1 MKDRLVLWGGLE
13 CTVNRV
19 RDTFFSQLDRNGH
32 ATREDDLQ
40 RFASLGIR
48 ALRYPVLW
56 ERTAPSR
63 IEDADW
69 SWLDA
74 RLPMLRALGVE
85 PIAGLLHHGSGPLPG
100 GLLDPNF
107 ADRLAQFARAVAERY
122 PWLSYYTPVN
132 EPNTTARFS
141 GLYGVWH
148 PHGTDDRTYLE
159 ALINQCKATVYA
171 MREVRSV
178 NPDAKLVQTDDL
190 GKTQGTPAMTELVS
204 FYNERRWLSWDLL
217 CGKVVPGHAL
227 WQYIMD
233 AGVAAEDVLWFVDNP
248 CPPDII
254 GINYYITS
262 ERWLDDRI
270 HQYPQAYRCEWYGHR
285 LADIEAARALAHPP
299 PGIRALIDEAWQRYG
314 LPLAVTEAHIDAT
327 RQDQLRWLHEIWTAA
342 SEARAQG
349 ADVRAVTVWA
359 LLGSYDWNCLV
370 TEERGYYESGAFD
383 VRGHEPRETAVA
395 ALMRDL
401 AAGRPHDHPVL
412 HGTGWWRRPG
422 RFLCEPVVLDALGGA
437 SSGLGALAATARS
450 RDETHAPAPILVV
463 GDGALAQLFATLCA
477 QRDLRYVTV
486 SADELLVSDAIDTFE
501 PWAVINAMD
510 PVDADAA
517 ERSPRDALQGIAKM
531 AAALAEAC
539 AARGI
544 EYLGFSSD
552 CVFDGRAARP
562 YVETDGVGPLN
573 RLGRCMTGMERDVLR
588 CFPEA
593 LVIRTGPVFGLW
605 QGVDFLDRALRALA
619 DDRTFVAA
627 KDVTVSPT
635 YAPDLVHA
643 CLDLLIDRESGIV
656 HLSNR
661 GAVTCFEFAVQ
672 AADIAGLDSSLV
684 EACQVEAMRS
694 SAPQPL
700 YRALASRRAA
710 VLPALDDALRRCVEH
725 WRAHVCKT
733 EPGLAMQT
741 RSGA

>member
-1 MKDRLVLWGGLE
+1 MDDRLVLWGGLE

-56 ERTAPSR
+56 ERTAPSS
-63 IEDADW
+63 IDEADW

-74 RLPMLRALGVE
+74 RLPTLRALGVE

-100 GLLDPNF
+100 GLLDPHF
-107 ADRLAQFARAVAERY
+107 AQRLAEFARAVAERY

-148 PHGTDDRTYLE
+148 PHGTSDRTYLE
-159 ALINQCKATVYA
+159 ALINQCKATVHA
-171 MREVRSV
+171 MREVRKV
-178 NPDAKLVQTDDL
+178 NPHAKLVQTDDL
-190 GKTQGTPAMTELVS
+190 GKTQGTPAMAGLVN

-217 CGKVVPGHAL
+217 CGKVTPQHAL
-227 WQYIMD
+227 WRYFMD
-233 AGVAAEDVLWFVDNP
+233 AGVAEEDVLWFVDNP
-248 CPPDII
+248 CPPDIV

-262 ERWLDDRI
+262 ERWLDHRT
-270 HQYPQAYRCEWYGHR
+270 HQYPQAYRCEWYGQR

-299 PGIRALIDEAWQRYG
+299 QGIRTVIDEAWQRYR
-314 LPLAVTEAHIDAT
+314 LPLAVTEAHIDST

-342 SEARAQG
+342 SEAREQG

-422 RFLCEPVVLDALGGA
+422 RFLCEPVVLDA
-437 SSGLGALAATARS
+437 SGTLAAPARQS
-450 RDETHAPAPILVV
+450 HLTHSPAPILIV
-463 GDGALAQLFATLCA
+463 GDGALAQLFATTCA
-477 QRDLRYVTV
+477 QRDLRYAAV
-486 SADELLVSDAIDTFE
+486 SADDVLGNDAIGTFE
-501 PWAVINAMD
+501 PWAVVNAID
-510 PVDADAA
+510 SPYGDEAG
-517 ERSPRDALQGIAKM
+517 RSPGDRLRTM
-531 AAALAEAC
+531 TTTAAALADAC
-539 AARGI
+539 AAAEI
-544 EYLGFSSD
+544 EYLVFSSD
-552 CVFDGRAARP
+552 RVFDGRATQP
-562 YVETDGVGPLN
+562 YVETDDVSPLD
-573 RLGRCMTGMERDVLR
+573 RLGRCMVETEREVLR
-588 CFPEA
+588 RLPEA
-593 LVIRTGPVFGLW
+593 LVVRTGPVFGLW
-605 QGVDFLDRALRALA
+605 DCEDFLAPTLHALAQDRA
-619 DDRTFVAA
+619 FVAA
-627 KDVTVSPT
+627 KDVTISPT

-656 HLSNR
+656 HLSSR
-661 GAVTCFEFAVQ
+661 GALTCFEFAVQ
-672 AADIAGLDSSLV
+672 SVSLAGLDTSLIEPRNV
-684 EACQVEAMRS
+684 ESMRPR
-694 SAPQPL
+694 APQPL

-710 VLPALDDALRRCVEH
+710 VLPTLQDALRRCIEH
-725 WRAHVCKT
+725 WQAHVCER

-741 RSGA
+741 RSDA

>member
-1 MKDRLVLWGGLE
+1 MDDRLVLWGGLE

-56 ERTAPSR
+56 ERTAPSS
-63 IEDADW
+63 IDEADW

-74 RLPMLRALGVE
+74 RLPTLRALGVE

-100 GLLDPNF
+100 GLLDPQF
-107 ADRLAQFARAVAERY
+107 AKRLAEFARAVAERY

-159 ALINQCKATVYA
+159 ALINQCRATVHA
-171 MREVRSV
+171 MREVRKV
-178 NPDAKLVQTDDL
+178 NPHAKLVQTDDL
-190 GKTQGTPAMTELVS
+190 GKTQGTPAMTELVN

-217 CGKVVPGHAL
+217 CGKVTPEHAL
-227 WQYIMD
+227 WRYFMD
-233 AGVAAEDVLWFVDNP
+233 AGVAEEDVLWFVDNP
-248 CPPDII
+248 CPPDIV

-262 ERWLDDRI
+262 ERWLDHRT

-299 PGIRALIDEAWQRYG
+299 PGIRALIDEAWQRYR
-314 LPLAVTEAHIDAT
+314 LPLAVTEAHIDST

-342 SEARAQG
+342 SEAREQG

-422 RFLCEPVVLDALGGA
+422 RFLCEPVVLDA
-437 SSGLGALAATARS
+437 SGSVTAPTRQS
-450 RDETHAPAPILVV
+450 NLTHSPAPILIV
-463 GDGALAQLFATLCA
+463 GDGPLAQLFATTCA
-477 QRDLRYVTV
+477 QRDLRYAAV
-486 SADELLVSDAIDTFE
+486 SPDDVLDNDAINAFE
-501 PWAVINAMD
+501 PWAVVNAMEHL
-510 PVDADAA
+510 DADEA
-517 ERSPRDALQGIAKM
+517 ERSPSDRLRTITTT

-539 AARGI
+539 AAAGI

-552 CVFDGRAARP
+552 CVFDGRATHP
-562 YVETDGVGPLN
+562 YVETDDVNPLD
-573 RLGRCMTGMERDVLR
+573 RLGRCMADTERTVLKR
-588 CFPEA
+588 FPEA
-593 LVIRTGPVFGLW
+593 LVVRTGPIFGVW
-605 QGVDFLDRALRALA
+605 DSADVLDRALNALA
-619 DDRTFVAA
+619 EERSFVAA
-627 KDVTVSPT
+627 KDVTISPT

-656 HLSNR
+656 HLSSR
-661 GAVTCFEFAVQ
+661 GALTCFEFAVQ
-672 AADIAGLDSSLV
+672 AASLAGLDTSLIKARNA
-684 EACQVEAMRS
+684 ESMRPA
-694 SAPQPL
+694 APQPL

-710 VLPALDDALRRCVEH
+710 VLPTLQDALRRCIEH
-725 WRAHVCKT
+725 WRAHVR
-733 EPGLAMQT
+733 ERESGLAMQT
-741 RSGA
+741 RSDA

>member
-1 MKDRLVLWGGLE
+1 MDDRLVLWGGLE

-32 ATREDDLQ
+32 ATRENDLQ

-56 ERTAPSR
+56 ERTAPSS
-63 IEDADW
+63 IDEADW

-74 RLPMLRALGVE
+74 RLPTLRALGVE

-100 GLLDPNF
+100 GLLDPHF
-107 ADRLAQFARAVAERY
+107 ASRLAEFARAVAERY

-148 PHGTDDRTYLE
+148 PHGTSDRTYLE
-159 ALINQCKATVYA
+159 ALINQCKATVHA
-171 MREVRSV
+171 MREVRKV
-178 NPDAKLVQTDDL
+178 NPQAKLVQTDDL
-190 GKTQGTPAMTELVS
+190 GKTQGTPAMAGLVN

-217 CGKVVPGHAL
+217 CGKVTPQHAL
-227 WQYIMD
+227 WQYFMD
-233 AGVAAEDVLWFVDNP
+233 AGVAEEDVLWFVDNP
-248 CPPDII
+248 CPPDIV

-262 ERWLDDRI
+262 ERWLDHRT
-270 HQYPQAYRCEWYGHR
+270 HQYPQAYRCEWYGQR

-299 PGIRALIDEAWQRYG
+299 QGIRTVIDEAWQRYR
-314 LPLAVTEAHIDAT
+314 LPLAVTEAHIDST

-342 SEARAQG
+342 SEAREEG

-422 RFLCEPVVLDALGGA
+422 RFLCEPVVLDA
-437 SSGLGALAATARS
+437 SGTLAAPARQNHL
-450 RDETHAPAPILVV
+450 THSPAPILVV
-463 GDGALAQLFATLCA
+463 GDGALAQLFATTCA
-477 QRDLRYVTV
+477 QRDLRYAAV
-486 SADELLVSDAIDTFE
+486 SPDDVLGNDAIGTFE
-501 PWAVINAMD
+501 PWAVVNAID
-510 PVDADAA
+510 PPDADDAG
-517 ERSPRDALQGIAKM
+517 RSPGDRPRAM
-531 AAALAEAC
+531 TTTAAALADAC
-539 AARGI
+539 AAAGI
-544 EYLGFSSD
+544 EYLAFSSD
-552 CVFDGRAARP
+552 AVFDGRATHP
-562 YVETDGVGPLN
+562 YVETDDVSPLD
-573 RLGRCMTGMERDVLR
+573 RLGRCMVETEREVLR
-588 CFPEA
+588 RFPEA
-593 LVIRTGPVFGLW
+593 LVVRTGPIFGLW
-605 QGVDFLDRALRALA
+605 DSEDFLDRALRALA
-619 DDRTFVAA
+619 EDRAFVAA
-627 KDVTVSPT
+627 KDVTMSPT

-656 HLSNR
+656 HLSSR
-661 GAVTCFEFAVQ
+661 GALTCFEFAVQ
-672 AADIAGLDSSLV
+672 AASLAGLDTSLI
-684 EACQVEAMRS
+684 EARNAESMHPP
-694 SAPQPL
+694 APQPL

-710 VLPALDDALRRCVEH
+710 VLPTLQDALRRWVEH
-725 WRAHVCKT
+725 WRAQVRER

-741 RSGA
+741 RSDA